1 MASSDKKRKTKQKHK
16 ASKGWARAA
25 QAKATLVRT
34 RMKIKRFKRYAQ
46 EVATGKRV
54 APVKRGGKLKGQPNP
69 LRWSTAG
76 LETHLQTLQTIIKNG
91 KTT

>member
-16 ASKGWARAA
+16 PSKGWARSAD
-25 QAKATLVRT
+25 AKAALVRT

-46 EVATGKRV
+46 EIAMGKRV
-54 APVKRGGKLKGQPNP
+54 APVKKNGKLKGQPNT

-76 LETHLQTLQTIIKNG
+76 LETHLQTLQTIVKQG
-91 KTT
+91 RTT